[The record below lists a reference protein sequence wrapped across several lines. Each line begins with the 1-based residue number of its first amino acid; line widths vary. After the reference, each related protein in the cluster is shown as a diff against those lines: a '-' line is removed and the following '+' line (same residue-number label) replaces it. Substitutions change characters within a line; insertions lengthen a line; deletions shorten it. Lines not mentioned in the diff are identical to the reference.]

1 MINTNNPKRL
11 LIQNLVHYTRGRSR
25 ISSQGGGAHLYK
37 LHRVEGGANNFRVFR
52 VKNHDFTQKNHIFT
66 NFRGG
71 HMPGASP
78 PLDLPL
84 YTSVISRAFNIFQV
98 CQYFTIYRQYFLLKF
113 EKNVHEYLIQHSL
126 KSEGTK
132 DHFRRVNVPG
142 TTPVLKGLHYGN
154 H

>member
-1 MINTNNPKRL
+1 MILHKKIIFLPILGVGTCR
-11 LIQNLVHYTRGRSR
+11 VH
-25 ISSQGGGAHLYK
+25 
-37 LHRVEGGANNFRVFR
+37 
-52 VKNHDFTQKNHIFT
+52 
-66 NFRGG
+66 
-71 HMPGASP
+71 PP